1 MKPFRNIYVRA
12 GEELTKSSMTGTLE
26 IPYTGEVLYDVNTE
40 DGVDPE
46 GYNPDTDIY
55 YRCHCEVK
63 EIKSFKKVEE

>member
-12 GEELTKSSMTGTLE
+12 GEEFASSQMTGQLD
-26 IPYTGEVLYDVNTE
+26 IPYTGQIFYNVNTE

-46 GYNPDTDIY
+46 GYDPEIDIY
-55 YRCHCEVK
+55 YRCTCEFK